1 MKNEK
6 DDEPVLIDTMMNIYT
21 VKWNPSG
28 SMFAV
33 SGTQE
38 ENGENKG
45 VV

>member
-6 DDEPVLIDTMMNIYT
+6 DDEPVLIDTMMKIYT

-33 SGTQE
+33 SGT
-38 ENGENKG
+38 
-45 VV
+45 